1 MNHNAEFGLRVSIV
15 ILVSDFELGHRCPRG
30 SLSRSRDAE
39 QLDIRRRRH
48 RLVHSSE
55 TQVYDYMTGKVRW
68 FEPSKGF
75 GFIRPDDGTADVFVH
90 YGCIVAGETSWPGN
104 GAATAVLE
112 PGEKVEFEVI
122 EAPYGRQA
130 TQVRRI
136 EP

>member
-1 MNHNAEFGLRVSIV
+1 
-15 ILVSDFELGHRCPRG
+15 
-30 SLSRSRDAE
+30 
-39 QLDIRRRRH
+39 
-48 RLVHSSE
+48 
-55 TQVYDYMTGKVRW
+55 MTGRVRW

-90 YGCIVAGETSWPGN
+90 CGCIVAGETPLPGM

-112 PGEKVEFEVI
+112 PGERVEFEAI